1 MFSIFLNSG
10 VHEDDRWRWRH
21 CQGHPEDV
29 LCSEEK
35 LSMDTSFCQI
45 ICRAYQQW
53 SYQLYLL
60 EIKSKDNFMIIF
72 IVHRLGR
79 VPKLHSENRVRG
91 KGGSEPK
98 VRETYKKYFNNINT
112 FKKTTNGYI

>member
-1 MFSIFLNSG
+1 
-10 VHEDDRWRWRH
+10 
-21 CQGHPEDV
+21 
-29 LCSEEK
+29 
-35 LSMDTSFCQI
+35 
-45 ICRAYQQW
+45 
-53 SYQLYLL
+53 
-60 EIKSKDNFMIIF
+60 MIIF